1 MDAQPLML
9 GLIGASGAG
18 KTTLTRGI
26 IRLLGAQG
34 VTPISLDD
42 YLRYSRAE
50 RAARGLTDADPA
62 ATDLERMAADLAAL
76 RAGQTIEKPVYDHV
90 VGAPRG
96 SERVAPTG
104 LVIAYG
110 ALTLTPP
117 VRADLFDLTVY
128 LDPDPDLYRRWR
140 EERDVMQRGYTLAE
154 VQAAW
159 PARERDLQRY
169 IVVQRPLADVVLRFV
184 PGNDGL
190 DLQLSLRR
198 RAARYNL
205 ADVVAETNAMHAV
218 QIRQVAADEN
228 GLPATLVNVVNDPV
242 LVQVSTALRARLP
255 LQGQV
260 PNNDDDKPMATTL
273 GFAQIVVATLLLQR
287 TAD

>member
-1 MDAQPLML
+1 MRDQPLML

-26 IRLLGAQG
+26 VRLLGAQG

-50 RAARGLTDADPA
+50 RTALGLTDADPA
-62 ATDLERMAADLAAL
+62 ATDLDRMARDLIAL
-76 RAGQTIEKPVYDHV
+76 RAGQMIDKPVYDHV

-117 VRADLFDLTVY
+117 VQAELFDLTVY
-128 LDPDPDLYRRWR
+128 LDPDPELYHRWR
-140 EERDVMQRGYTLAE
+140 EERDVNQRGYTLAE

-169 IVVQRPLADVVLRFV
+169 IVVQRQLADVVLRFQ
-184 PGNDGL
+184 PGPTGVEA
-190 DLQLSLRR
+190 QMSLRR
-198 RAARYNL
+198 RALKFAL
-205 ADVVAETNAMHAV
+205 TDVVQAADATATVRV
-218 QIRQVAADEN
+218 QAVAADGD
-228 GLPATLVNVVNDPV
+228 GLPATLVSVTNHPNVER
-242 LVQVSTALRARLP
+242 VSSVLRARLP
-255 LQGQV
+255 VRGQV
-260 PNNDDDKPMATTL
+260 TAGEELTPAYPALT
-273 GFAQIVVATLLLQR
+273 FAQTLIATLLLQER
-287 TAD
+287 

>member
-1 MDAQPLML
+1 MRDQPFML

-26 IRLLGAQG
+26 VRLLGAQG

-62 ATDLERMAADLAAL
+62 ATDLERMARDLVAL
-76 RAGQTIEKPVYDHV
+76 RSGQIIEKPIYDHEI
-90 VGAPRG
+90 GAPRG

-117 VRADLFDLTVY
+117 VQAELFDLTVY
-128 LDPDPDLYRRWR
+128 LDPEPDLYRRWR
-140 EERDVMQRGYTLAE
+140 EERDVNQRGYTLDE
-154 VQAAW
+154 VRAAW

-169 IVVQRPLADVVLRFV
+169 IAVQRPLADVVLRFQSGS
-184 PGNDGL
+184 PGYDA
-190 DLQLSLRR
+190 QMSLRR
-198 RAARYNL
+198 RASGFDL
-205 ADVVAETNAMHAV
+205 AGVVRGTDAAAAI
-218 QIRQVAADEN
+218 QIQPVNSDED
-228 GLPATLVNVVNDPV
+228 GLPAMLVKATNHPALERVND
-242 LVQVSTALRARLP
+242 ALRARLP
-255 LQGQV
+255 ARGQV
-260 PNNDDDKPMATTL
+260 VSSEEPTTAYPTL
-273 GFAQIVVATLLLQR
+273 TFAQTLIATLLLQGR
-287 TAD
+287 